1 MVKGLQKGK
10 VKVFYINIEN
20 GKINGVSKLNNS
32 RFWTDEY
39 FQIEVSEDIYNAFLA
54 EPKKYIYSN
63 GDIVENPDYE
73 TEQIEAREKT
83 FSEEFFNTSLGYVRR
98 KVTMQDGS
106 IKDFLSDILPLLQV
120 GVPIITYN
128 KPDFET
134 SDTPTQNVNQ
144 IVTEDFINECKRQ
157 MLADFYGAQAI

>member
-1 MVKGLQKGK
+1 M
-10 VKVFYINIEN
+10 FFINIEN
-20 GKINGVSKLNNS
+20 GKINGGSELDNS

-39 FQIEVSEDIYNAFLA
+39 FQVEVTEEIYNAVTA
-54 EPKKYIYSN
+54 EPEKYIYSN
-63 GDIVENPDYE
+63 GDIVENPDFE
-73 TEQIEAREKT
+73 TEQIEAREKM
-83 FSEEFFNTSLGYVRR
+83 FNEEFFNTSLGYVRR

-134 SDTPTQNVNQ
+134 PATPTQNLNQ
-144 IVTEDFINECKRQ
+144 IVTDTFINECKQQ
-157 MLADFYGAQAI
+157 MLTDFYGAQAN